1 MLLGA
6 YTRVSQNRR
15 TQGCT
20 QGSRLPRFRR
30 PVVAASTHMCVAE
43 YVRSGLHPTSKGYK
57 GLADRVLL
65 RAYTRVLL
73 QTGLHPGV
81 EILPGLRRSTANCC
95 CEHTHTRV
103 LQIGSHLRAAA
114 KDQGLHRFPR
124 PVAAA
129 STHTHVFYKKQA
141 QMLQGFGRRGAAAG
155 THMCAEE

>member
-57 GLADRVLL
+57 GLADQVLL

-95 CEHTHTRV
+95 CEHTHTHVCVADWVTLEGCSQGSRVTQVPPTSCCCEHTHTCV
-103 LQIGSHLRAAA
+103 LQKTGADVTRV
-114 KDQGLHRFPR
+114 R
-124 PVAAA
+124 P
-129 STHTHVFYKKQA
+129 TRCCCRNTHV
-141 QMLQGFGRRGAAAG
+141 
-155 THMCAEE
+155 C